1 MYVAIIAYIVAAL
14 ALVVMGYV
22 IARHWKEIRLLD
34 PRSIKEERQ
43 KEEREKL
50 IARRFE
56 RVSADRLAALQRFG
70 RTIAKKT
77 KESYKRTE
85 QRLQSFDDLYRKVKS
100 PFAALAPS
108 QRDRI
113 KTLLSEARSL
123 IRDLKWA
130 DAERRLLEVL
140 SLDQRQTD
148 AYKLLGTLYL
158 RQKLYPQARETFE
171 FLVKTRKADDAT
183 FAGLAEIAD
192 AEGNDQVAEAM
203 LVKAVEASPRQP
215 HRHAELAGFYNK
227 RNNPAKAWPH
237 AKRANELEPGSAKYL
252 ELSLETA
259 ILLGDRKE
267 ARARYNRLRLLSD
280 DPTRFQ
286 ALKEKIEALES
297 K

>member
-1 MYVAIIAYIVAAL
+1 MYVALIAYVISAL
-14 ALVVMGYV
+14 ALCVMAYFIV
-22 IARHWKEIRLLD
+22 RHWKEIRLLD
-34 PRSIKEERQ
+34 PHSIKEERQ

-50 IARRFE
+50 ITRRFE
-56 RVSADRLAALQRFG
+56 RVTADRIAALKRVG
-70 RTIAKKT
+70 RTIARKT

-85 QRLQSFDDLYRKVKS
+85 ERLQSFDNLYRKVKS
-100 PFAALAPS
+100 PFSAMAPS
-108 QRDRI
+108 QRERI

-140 SLDQRQTD
+140 SLDQRQLD
-148 AYKLLGTLYL
+148 AYKLLGTMYL

-183 FAGLAEIAD
+183 YAGLAEIAK
-192 AEGNDQVAEAM
+192 AEGNFQITEAM
-203 LVKAVEASPRQP
+203 LVKAVDASPRQP
-215 HRHAELAGFYNK
+215 HRHAELASFYIE
-227 RNNPAKAWPH
+227 RAAPAKAWPY
-237 AKRANELEPGSAKYL
+237 AKRASELEPGSAKYL

-280 DPTRFQ
+280 DPARFQ
-286 ALKEKIEALES
+286 VLKDKIEAIER
-297 K
+297 

>member
-1 MYVAIIAYIVAAL
+1 MYVALIAYIVAAL
-14 ALVVMGYV
+14 AFAVMVYFIV
-22 IARHWKEIRLLD
+22 RHWKEIRLLD

-50 IARRFE
+50 ITRRFE
-56 RVSADRLAALQRFG
+56 RVTADRLAALQRIG
-70 RTIAKKT
+70 RTVARKT

-85 QRLQSFDDLYRKVKS
+85 ERLQSFDNLYRKVKS
-100 PFAALAPS
+100 PFSAMAPS
-108 QRDRI
+108 QRERI

-140 SLDQRQTD
+140 SLDQRQLD

-171 FLVKTRKADDAT
+171 FLVKTRKADDST
-183 FAGLAEIAD
+183 YAGLAEIAK
-192 AEGNDQVAEAM
+192 AEGNFQIAEAM
-203 LVKAVEASPRQP
+203 LVKAVDASPRQP
-215 HRHAELAGFYNK
+215 HRHAELASFYIE
-227 RNNPAKAWPH
+227 RSAPAKAWPY
-237 AKRANELEPGSAKYL
+237 AKRASELEPGSAKYL

-280 DPTRFQ
+280 DPARFQ
-286 ALKEKIEALES
+286 VFKDKIEAIE

>member
-1 MYVAIIAYIVAAL
+1 MYVAIIAYAIAAL
-14 ALVVMGYV
+14 ALAVMGWIV
-22 IARHWKEIRLLD
+22 MRHWQQIRMLD

-56 RVSADRLAALQRFG
+56 RISADRLAALQRFG
-70 RTIAKKT
+70 RTIARKT

-85 QRLQSFDDLYRKVKS
+85 QRLQAFDDLYRKVKS

-140 SLDQRQTD
+140 SLDQRQID
-148 AYKLLGTLYL
+148 AYKLLGTMYL
-158 RQKLYPQARETFE
+158 RQKLYPQARETYE
-171 FLVKTRKADDAT
+171 FLVKIRKADEAT
-183 FAGLAEIAD
+183 YAGLAEIAD

-203 LVKAVEASPRQP
+203 LQKAVDTSPKQP
-215 HRHAELAGFYNK
+215 HRHAELAMYYNK
-227 RNNPAKAWPH
+227 RNNPVKAWPL

-280 DPTRFQ
+280 DPARFQ
-286 ALKEKIEALES
+286 SLKEKIEALER
-297 K
+297 